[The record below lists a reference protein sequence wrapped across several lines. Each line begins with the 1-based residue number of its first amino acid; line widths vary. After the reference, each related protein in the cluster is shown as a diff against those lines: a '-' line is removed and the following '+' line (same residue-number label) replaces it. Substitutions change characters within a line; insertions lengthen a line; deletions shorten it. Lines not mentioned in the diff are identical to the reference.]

1 MIEFSNIIKR
11 YGKDKT
17 ALSNINFKIYDGEF
31 VFIVGESGS
40 GKTTLMKLIL
50 KEEEANFGQILLND
64 LDITHIHA
72 RHIPK
77 IRSELG
83 VIFQD
88 FRLLYNRSVYDN
100 IAYAMLIH
108 GYPRKQI
115 RKRVFEVL
123 DMVKLSDKEYCFPDE
138 LSGGEQQRVSIA
150 RAIANKPGILLADEP
165 TGNLDPDTA
174 FEIMRVLKDINY
186 EGTTIIMATHA
197 RDIVNHMKKRVI
209 KLNKGFIIK
218 DELNC
223 GYY

>member
-1 MIEFSNIIKR
+1 MCSS
-11 YGKDKT
+11 D
-17 ALSNINFKIYDGEF
+17 L
-31 VFIVGESGS
+31 IV
-40 GKTTLMKLIL
+40 
-50 KEEEANFGQILLND
+50 
-64 LDITHIHA
+64 
-72 RHIPK
+72 
-77 IRSELG
+77 
-83 VIFQD
+83 
-88 FRLLYNRSVYDN
+88 
-100 IAYAMLIH
+100 YAMLIH

-223 GYY
+223 GYD

>member
-50 KEEEANFGQILLND
+50 KEEEANFGQILLNN

-72 RHIPK
+72 KHIPK

-223 GYY
+223 GYD

>member
-1 MIEFSNIIKR
+1 MIEFANIIKR

-50 KEEEANFGQILLND
+50 KEKEANFGQIILNN

-77 IRSELG
+77 IRSQLG

-186 EGTTIIMATHA
+186 EGTTVIMATHA

-209 KLNKGFIIK
+209 KLNKGLIVK

-223 GYY
+223 GYD

>member
-64 LDITHIHA
+64 LDITHIHT

-223 GYY
+223 GYD

>member
-1 MIEFSNIIKR
+1 M
-11 YGKDKT
+11 
-17 ALSNINFKIYDGEF
+17 
-31 VFIVGESGS
+31 
-40 GKTTLMKLIL
+40 
-50 KEEEANFGQILLND
+50 
-64 LDITHIHA
+64 
-72 RHIPK
+72 
-77 IRSELG
+77 
-83 VIFQD
+83 
-88 FRLLYNRSVYDN
+88 YDN
-100 IAYAMLIH
+100 IAYVMLIY

-209 KLNKGFIIK
+209 KLNKGLFS
-218 DELNC
+218 
-223 GYY
+223 

>member
-223 GYY
+223 GYN

>member
-223 GYY
+223 GYD

>member
-50 KEEEANFGQILLND
+50 KEKEANFGQILLND

-223 GYY
+223 GYD

>member
-150 RAIANKPGILLADEP
+150 RAIANKPSILLADEP

-223 GYY
+223 GYD

>member
-123 DMVKLSDKEYCFPDE
+123 DMVKLSDKKYCFFR
-138 LSGGEQQRVSIA
+138 LTIA
-150 RAIANKPGILLADEP
+150 D
-165 TGNLDPDTA
+165 
-174 FEIMRVLKDINY
+174 
-186 EGTTIIMATHA
+186 
-197 RDIVNHMKKRVI
+197 
-209 KLNKGFIIK
+209 
-218 DELNC
+218 
-223 GYY
+223 

>member
-1 MIEFSNIIKR
+1 
-11 YGKDKT
+11 
-17 ALSNINFKIYDGEF
+17 
-31 VFIVGESGS
+31 
-40 GKTTLMKLIL
+40 
-50 KEEEANFGQILLND
+50 
-64 LDITHIHA
+64 
-72 RHIPK
+72 
-77 IRSELG
+77 
-83 VIFQD
+83 
-88 FRLLYNRSVYDN
+88 
-100 IAYAMLIH
+100 
-108 GYPRKQI
+108 
-115 RKRVFEVL
+115 
-123 DMVKLSDKEYCFPDE
+123 MVKLSDKEYCFPDE

-223 GYY
+223 GYD

>member
-40 GKTTLMKLIL
+40 GKTTLIKLIL
-50 KEEEANFGQILLND
+50 KEEKANFGQILLND

-223 GYY
+223 GYD

>member
-100 IAYAMLIH
+100 IAYAMLISS
-108 GYPRKQI
+108 
-115 RKRVFEVL
+115 L
-123 DMVKLSDKEYCFPDE
+123 
-138 LSGGEQQRVSIA
+138 
-150 RAIANKPGILLADEP
+150 
-165 TGNLDPDTA
+165 
-174 FEIMRVLKDINY
+174 
-186 EGTTIIMATHA
+186 
-197 RDIVNHMKKRVI
+197 
-209 KLNKGFIIK
+209 
-218 DELNC
+218 
-223 GYY
+223 

>member
-88 FRLLYNRSVYDN
+88 FKLLYNKSVYDN

-223 GYY
+223 GYD